1 MTDYILSFKPAIGDY
16 GDHDPSS
23 ALFEDG
29 KLVFAVEEERFTR
42 QKHAKGQFPR
52 NAIEACLEFG
62 EIDLSDLTKIILPY
76 QPELQLNIWQH
87 DLKQQALEPDSTLE
101 RVLGLE
107 RFIKGVTS
115 RKFIDGYSVGP
126 VEDELRKIG
135 DSVPRIE
142 HKPHH
147 RCHAA
152 SAFHPSGFDEA
163 VVVTVDG
170 RGEYDATAVW
180 KGTEDGLERLETF
193 EFPNSLGHFYA
204 VVTEFLGYYSFNGE
218 GKVMGLA
225 PYGEDNTGI
234 RRTLESYMST
244 GADYDVTDLTG
255 GGIEAGVQKLE
266 DIFDRERRDS
276 PSEFTDWEKDLAR
289 VTQELTEEIVCSI
302 VEWHV
307 RQLGISDVCLAGGV
321 TLNCKMNKTV
331 EQLEVVD
338 DLFIQ
343 PAAHDAGLALGAGM
357 LESTP
362 SETPPMTN
370 AYWGSEYTGEVEPV
384 LEESKLEYEEVNNA
398 TEVAADALA
407 DGELVGW
414 YQGRLELGPRALGNR
429 SILADPRTVESRD
442 RVNKYV
448 KHREE
453 WRPFAPSMKE
463 EALNDYLVNATSSP
477 FMIKTYEV
485 REQKR
490 DEIAAA
496 LHPGDD
502 TTRPQTVSHEQ
513 NPRYYDLLSE
523 FENRTGVPVLLN
535 TSFNDHAEPI
545 VTKPVEAIKDFYGM
559 GLDMLVLEDY
569 VLRK

>member
-1 MTDYILSFKPAIGDY
+1 
-16 GDHDPSS
+16 
-23 ALFEDG
+23 
-29 KLVFAVEEERFTR
+29 
-42 QKHAKGQFPR
+42 
-52 NAIEACLEFG
+52 
-62 EIDLSDLTKIILPY
+62 
-76 QPELQLNIWQH
+76 
-87 DLKQQALEPDSTLE
+87 
-101 RVLGLE
+101 
-107 RFIKGVTS
+107 
-115 RKFIDGYSVGP
+115 
-126 VEDELRKIG
+126 
-135 DSVPRIE
+135 
-142 HKPHH
+142 
-147 RCHAA
+147 
-152 SAFHPSGFDEA
+152 
-163 VVVTVDG
+163 
-170 RGEYDATAVW
+170 
-180 KGTEDGLERLETF
+180 
-193 EFPNSLGHFYA
+193 
-204 VVTEFLGYYSFNGE
+204 VTEFLGYHSFNGE

-234 RRTLESYMST
+234 RRTLESYTST

-266 DIFDRERRDS
+266 DIFDRERKDS

-321 TLNCKMNKTV
+321 ALNCKMNKTV

-370 AYWGSEYTGEVEPV
+370 AYYGPEYTGEIEPV
-384 LEESKLEYEEVNNA
+384 LEESKLEYEEVDNPI
-398 TEVAADALA
+398 EVTADALA

-463 EALNDYLVNATSSP
+463 EALDDYLVNATSSP
-477 FMIKTYEV
+477 FMIKTYKV
-485 REQKR
+485 QEQKR

-496 LHPGDD
+496 LHSGDE
-502 TTRPQTVSHEQ
+502 TTRPQTVNHEQ
-513 NPRYYDLLSE
+513 NPCYYDLLSE
-523 FENRTGVPVLLN
+523 FESRTGVPVLLN

-559 GLDMLVLEDY
+559 GLDMLVLGDY